1 MRSHWRQ
8 RQRSAPVRE
17 EDARPLASQKR
28 RVDGGAETKRLSE
41 LGYTTRGTTTGG
53 CDKRGGGGVKKE
65 NQASEVTRTDTK
77 LRSSDGTLT
86 SEAMGAN
93 TLPRGRDGA

>member
-28 RVDGGAETKRLSE
+28 RVDGDAETKRLSE
-41 LGYTTRGTTTGG
+41 LGYATRGTTTGG
-53 CDKRGGGGVKKE
+53 CDERGGGGVKKE
-65 NQASEVTRTDTK
+65 NQASEVTRAEP
-77 LRSSDGTLT
+77 SY
-86 SEAMGAN
+86 GAW
-93 TLPRGRDGA
+93 TAP